1 MSTNVSCYQTTLCM
15 TMSIYKQDSAVLW
28 RKMRTAQFNC
38 GATLSKTQFHFT
50 AHSSPDINPID
61 SKTYGV
67 IQYQLQVNNIEEIKQ
82 RLPETRQSS
91 NIAFD

>member
-1 MSTNVSCYQTTLCM
+1 VHDNIYLQARQRSTLA
-15 TMSIYKQDSAVLW
+15 QDAHSTVQLL
-28 RKMRTAQFNC
+28 Q
-38 GATLSKTQFHFT
+38 SKTQFHFT